1 MPALH
6 QSESSVNRLTLEK
19 SAIESLSK
27 ANRTFPSCLK
37 PLFQDE
43 AKCEAIC
50 MKTIFILIQIKLI
63 FARRVLHIASF
74 SR

>member
-19 SAIESLSK
+19 SAIEPLSK
-27 ANRTFPSCLK
+27 ANRPFPSCLK

-43 AKCEAIC
+43 AKCEAIG
-50 MKTIFILIQIKLI
+50 MKTIVILISIKLI
-63 FARRVLHIASF
+63 FTRKVLHLASF
-74 SR
+74 

>member
-6 QSESSVNRLTLEK
+6 QSESSVNRLMLEK

-43 AKCEAIC
+43 AKCEAI
-50 MKTIFILIQIKLI
+50 
-63 FARRVLHIASF
+63 
-74 SR
+74 